1 MSKKPNRQVRAQFYR
16 TRQGEWNQELKKYTH
31 DGTFRWSVKV
41 DIVDHDKGY
50 SFLDQ
55 SNHSLTFPSLGE
67 AKAYADGVVAEVM
80 AFLESPGNQEE
91 AVSC

>member
-1 MSKKPNRQVRAQFYR
+1 MSKKPNRQVRTQFYR

-41 DIVDHDKGY
+41 DIVDHGKGY

-55 SNHSLTFPSLGE
+55 SNHSLTFPSLEE
-67 AKAYADGVVAEVM
+67 AKAYADGVVAEVID
-80 AFLESPGNQEE
+80 FLDKEGVE
-91 AVSC
+91 C